1 MPGTKE
7 IRSKIASVK
16 STQKITKAMQMV
28 ATSKMRRAQE
38 RMRLARPYA
47 QKMRN
52 VIGHLTEAN
61 PDYRHPF
68 LVTREPKAVGFIVI
82 STDRGL
88 AGALN
93 ANVFKQTLL
102 LMREWQG
109 KGAQVSL
116 CIIGTKGLAFFRR
129 LSVPILA
136 NVSHLGD
143 RPHVKD
149 LIGTVK
155 VMLDAYRAGALDR
168 LLLVNAQFVNTMTQ
182 RAAVE
187 QLLPIE
193 ALDTEGLQEHW
204 DYIYEPE
211 AAYILDGLLM
221 RYIESQ
227 VYRAAVENV
236 ASEMA
241 ARMVAMKAASDNAGK
256 LITELQLIYNKARQ
270 AAITKRSEEHTSELQ
285 SQSNLVCRLLLEKKK
300 KKSKKRPHLSIEVQ
314 AAFNSIR

>member
-38 RMRLARPYA
+38 RMKQARPYA
-47 QKMRN
+47 EKMRN

-68 LVTREPKAVGFIVI
+68 LVTREPKAIGIIVI

-102 LMREWQG
+102 LMRDWQG
-109 KGAQVSL
+109 KSAKVSL
-116 CIIGTKGLAFFRR
+116 CLIGSKGLNFFRR
-129 LSVPILA
+129 LGTPILA
-136 NVSHLGD
+136 NVAHLGD

-155 VMLDAYRAGALDR
+155 VMLDAYRTGEIDR
-168 LLLVNAQFVNTMTQ
+168 VFLVNAHFVNTMTQ
-182 RAAVE
+182 KPTVE

-193 ALDTEGLQEHW
+193 AMDTEGLQEHW
-204 DYIYEPE
+204 DYIYEPD
-211 AAYILDGLLM
+211 AAAILDGLLM

-227 VYRAAVENV
+227 VYRGAVENV

-241 ARMVAMKAASDNAGK
+241 ARMIAMGAASDNAGK
-256 LITELQLIYNKARQ
+256 LISELQLIYNKARQ
-270 AAITKRSEEHTSELQ
+270 AAITKELSEI
-285 SQSNLVCRLLLEKKK
+285 VGG
-300 KKSKKRPHLSIEVQ
+300 
-314 AAFNSIR
+314 AAAV

>member
-7 IRSKIASVK
+7 IRTKITSVK

-28 ATSKMRRAQE
+28 ATSKMRRAQD
-38 RMRLARPYA
+38 RMKQARPYA

-68 LVTREPKAVGFIVI
+68 LHERDVKGIGIIVV

-88 AGALN
+88 AGGLN
-93 ANVFKQTLL
+93 ANTFKQVLL
-102 LMREWQG
+102 LMREWQA
-109 KGAQVSL
+109 KGASVSL
-116 CIIGTKGLAFFRR
+116 CIIGSKGLSFFRR
-129 LSVPILA
+129 LDVKVLA
-136 NVSHLGD
+136 NISGLGD
-143 RPHVKD
+143 RPHIKD

-155 VMLDAYRAGALDR
+155 VMLDAYKNGEIDR
-168 LLLVNAQFVNTMTQ
+168 LFLINAQFLNTMTQ
-182 RAAVE
+182 KPTVE
-187 QLLPIE
+187 QLLPVV
-193 ALDTEGLQEHW
+193 ATDTDELAEHW
-204 DYIYEPE
+204 DYIYEPD
-211 AAYILDGLLM
+211 AKTILEGLLM

-256 LITELQLIYNKARQ
+256 LIGELQLIYNKARQ
-270 AAITKRSEEHTSELQ
+270 AAITKELSEI
-285 SQSNLVCRLLLEKKK
+285 VGG
-300 KKSKKRPHLSIEVQ
+300 
-314 AAFNSIR
+314 AAAV

>member
-47 QKMRN
+47 AKMRN

-68 LVTREPKAVGFIVI
+68 LATRELKNIGIIVI
-82 STDRGL
+82 SSDRGL
-88 AGALN
+88 AGGLN
-93 ANVFKQTLL
+93 ANVFKQVLQLT
-102 LMREWQG
+102 REYQS

-116 CIIGTKGLAFFRR
+116 SVIGTKGLNFFRR
-129 LSVPILA
+129 LDLPILA
-136 NVSHLGD
+136 SVTGLGD

-149 LIGTVK
+149 LIGAVK
-155 VMLDAYRAGALDR
+155 VMLDAYRDGKLDR
-168 LLLVNAQFVNTMTQ
+168 LLLINAQFVNTMTQ
-182 RAAVE
+182 KPVVTP
-187 QLLPIE
+187 LLPIE
-193 ALDTEGLQEHW
+193 PLDTEGLPEHW
-204 DYIYEPE
+204 DYIYEPD
-211 AAYILDGLLM
+211 AAAILDTLLM

-227 VYRAAVENV
+227 VYRGAVENV

-241 ARMVAMKAASDNAGK
+241 ARMIAMGAASDNAGK
-256 LITELQLIYNKARQ
+256 LINELQLIYNKARQ
-270 AAITKRSEEHTSELQ
+270 AAITKELSEI
-285 SQSNLVCRLLLEKKK
+285 VGG
-300 KKSKKRPHLSIEVQ
+300 
-314 AAFNSIR
+314 AAAV

>member
-7 IRSKIASVK
+7 IRTKIASVK

-28 ATSKMRRAQE
+28 ATSKMRRAQD
-38 RMRLARPYA
+38 RMKLARPYA
-47 QKMRN
+47 DKIRN

-68 LVTREPKAVGFIVI
+68 LIERETKSVGLIVI

-88 AGALN
+88 AGGLN
-93 ANVFKQTLL
+93 ANLFKQTLQL
-102 LMREWQG
+102 VREWQG

-116 CIIGTKGLAFFRR
+116 CLIGAKGLAFFRR
-129 LSVPILA
+129 LSMPILA
-136 NVSHLGD
+136 NVAGLGD

-155 VMLDAYRAGALDR
+155 VMLDAYRDGSIDR
-168 LLLVNAQFVNTMTQ
+168 LFLVNARFVNTMTQ
-182 RAAVE
+182 TPNVQ

-193 ALDTEGLQEHW
+193 KVDTEGLAEHW

-211 AAYILDGLLM
+211 SRTILDGLLM
-221 RYIESQ
+221 RYIEST
-227 VYRAAVENV
+227 VYRGAVENV

-256 LITELQLIYNKARQ
+256 LIGELQLVYNKARQ
-270 AAITKRSEEHTSELQ
+270 AAITKELAEI
-285 SQSNLVCRLLLEKKK
+285 VGG
-300 KKSKKRPHLSIEVQ
+300 
-314 AAFNSIR
+314 AAAV

>member
-1 MPGTKE
+1 
-7 IRSKIASVK
+7 
-16 STQKITKAMQMV
+16 MV

-68 LVTREPKAVGFIVI
+68 LVTREPKAVGIIVI
-82 STDRGL
+82 SSDRGL

-93 ANVFKQTLL
+93 ANVFKETLKL
-102 LMREWQG
+102 IKEWQG
-109 KGAQVSL
+109 QGAKVNL
-116 CIIGTKGLAFFRR
+116 CMIGTKGLNFFRR
-129 LSVPILA
+129 VGLPILA
-136 NVSHLGD
+136 NVSGLGD

-155 VMLDAYRAGALDR
+155 VMLDAYRSGELDR
-168 LLLVNAQFVNTMTQ
+168 LFLVNAQFINTMTQ
-182 RAAVE
+182 KPQVE

-204 DYIYEPE
+204 DYIYEPD
-211 AAYILDGLLM
+211 AAGILDGLLM

-236 ASEMA
+236 ACEMA
-241 ARMVAMKAASDNAGK
+241 ARMVAMKAATDNAAK
-256 LITELQLIYNKARQ
+256 LINELQLIYNKARQ
-270 AAITKRSEEHTSELQ
+270 AAITKEISEI
-285 SQSNLVCRLLLEKKK
+285 VGG
-300 KKSKKRPHLSIEVQ
+300 
-314 AAFNSIR
+314 AAAV

>member
-47 QKMRN
+47 AKIRN

-68 LVTREPKAVGFIVI
+68 LATREAKNVGIIVI
-82 STDRGL
+82 SSDRGL
-88 AGALN
+88 AGGLN
-93 ANVFKQTLL
+93 ANVFKQVLQL
-102 LMREWQG
+102 AREWQG

-116 CIIGTKGLAFFRR
+116 AVIGTKGLNFFRR
-129 LSVPILA
+129 LELPLLASVTG
-136 NVSHLGD
+136 LGD
-143 RPHVKD
+143 RPHVKE
-149 LIGTVK
+149 LIGPVK
-155 VMLDAYRAGALDR
+155 VMLDAYREGKLDR
-168 LLLVNAQFVNTMTQ
+168 LLLVNARFVNTMTQ
-182 RAAVE
+182 KPDVLR
-187 QLLPIE
+187 LLPIE

-211 AAYILDGLLM
+211 AAAILDTLLM

-227 VYRAAVENV
+227 VYRGAVENV

-241 ARMVAMKAASDNAGK
+241 ARMIAMGAASDNAGK
-256 LITELQLIYNKARQ
+256 LINELQLIYNKARQ
-270 AAITKRSEEHTSELQ
+270 AAITKELSEI
-285 SQSNLVCRLLLEKKK
+285 VGG
-300 KKSKKRPHLSIEVQ
+300 
-314 AAFNSIR
+314 AAAV

>member
-7 IRSKIASVK
+7 IRTKIASVK

-28 ATSKMRRAQE
+28 ATSKMRRAQD

-68 LVTREPKAVGFIVI
+68 LHEREAKSVGIVVV

-88 AGALN
+88 AGGLN
-93 ANVFKQTLL
+93 ANTFKQTLQ

-109 KGAQVSL
+109 KGASVKL
-116 CIIGTKGLAFFRR
+116 CIIGSKGLAFFRR
-129 LSVPILA
+129 LDVTILA
-136 NVSHLGD
+136 NVAGLGD
-143 RPHVKD
+143 RPHVRD

-155 VMLDAYRAGALDR
+155 VMLDAYREGEIDR
-168 LLLVNAQFVNTMTQ
+168 LFLVNAQFVNTMTQ
-182 RAAVE
+182 KPTVE
-187 QLLPIE
+187 QLLPVQP
-193 ALDTEGLQEHW
+193 ADTEGLAEHW
-204 DYIYEPE
+204 DYIYEPD
-211 AAYILDGLLM
+211 AKTILEGLLM
-221 RYIESQ
+221 RYVESQ
-227 VYRAAVENV
+227 VYRGVVENV

-256 LITELQLIYNKARQ
+256 LISELQLIYNKARQ
-270 AAITKRSEEHTSELQ
+270 AAITKELSEI
-285 SQSNLVCRLLLEKKK
+285 VGG
-300 KKSKKRPHLSIEVQ
+300 
-314 AAFNSIR
+314 AAAV